1 MFAWTPDDTAAF
13 DALKRALTTA
23 SVLVLLDFTKPFLME
38 CDASGSCFGT
48 VLHQDAGAIAFF
60 SRAVAPR
67 HQALAAYESELIGLV
82 YAVRH

>member
-1 MFAWTPDDTAAF
+1 M
-13 DALKRALTTA
+13 DAGRHGRLRRPQAGAHDRIRLGA
-23 SVLVLLDFTKPFLME
+23 SGLKPFLME

-67 HQALAAYESELIGLV
+67 HQALAAYERELIGLV